1 MATDV
6 PRFDNGKQQLCPP
19 HLIETIR
26 PFYHFEGQP
35 ASQPVAGGGAPSKAD
50 DDMFHAPIFW
60 KCLSLHLQ
68 RTSTRTMATS
78 RERERDLEKCQINT
92 GKMGTPDLLKTL
104 RWTTWAGLGL
114 SLCS

>member
-68 RTSTRTMATS
+68 EGS
-78 RERERDLEKCQINT
+78 R
-92 GKMGTPDLLKTL
+92 KMSNKHWKNGYAGSVEDFEVDNLGGARFESLLL
-104 RWTTWAGLGL
+104 SGRGFVSVDHSWT
-114 SLCS
+114 